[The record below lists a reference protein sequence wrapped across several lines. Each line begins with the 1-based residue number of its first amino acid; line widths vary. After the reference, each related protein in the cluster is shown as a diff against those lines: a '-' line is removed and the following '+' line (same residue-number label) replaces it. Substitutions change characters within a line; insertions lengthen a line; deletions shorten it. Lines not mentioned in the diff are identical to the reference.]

1 MENPKSYESA
11 IEELQEIVAAM
22 ESGELRVDDLAD
34 KVERA
39 AALVSFCRK
48 KLMATDK
55 EVQAVLEDLKGKS
68 NG

>member
-22 ESGELRVDDLAD
+22 ESGELRVDDLSD
-34 KVERA
+34 KVDRA